1 MYTFKL
7 LKRTQNRSEVGPYEN
22 LEFEVKKDGVVIRSP
37 LYISMESDDLNTEIT
52 GNQELD
58 DAIHD
63 FLDKNYDVLHYY
75 MD

>member
-1 MYTFKL
+1 MYYFKL

-22 LEFEVKKDGVVIRSP
+22 LEFVAMVKDSQEDDHVFAR
-37 LYISMESDDLNTEIT
+37 MESDSLSSLETEDT
-52 GNQELD
+52 QLTKEFE
-58 DAIHD
+58 A